1 MRKRDDPMN
10 MTKWLGAVLLSVLLL
25 VTAACANTGTQ
36 ENSQNEKKEN
46 VSSETKEKN
55 KVVETGNKSL
65 SNIKVLATGG
75 TIAGSSD
82 SDTDTTGYKSGSLGI
97 DKVIASVPQLK
108 DIANVTGEQVAN
120 VGSENVDNALLLKLA
135 KRVNELL
142 KDDQVDGIVITHGT
156 DTLEETAYFLH
167 LVVKS
172 DKPVVV
178 VGSMR
183 PASAISADGPLNL
196 YHAVK
201 IASAKEAK
209 GKGVMVTLN
218 DRIASARFVTK
229 TNTTTT
235 DAFKSLEQGYIGE
248 VTGEVVS
255 FYNEPT
261 RKHTTESEFDVSKI
275 KELPQVDILYG
286 YQNDQKYMYD
296 AAVKAGAKGIVVAA
310 AGNGTM
316 STEAIKGATDA
327 VKKDVVVVRSS
338 RTGNGIVTR
347 EKTDDEHHFVSSDSL
362 NPQKA
367 RILLMLALT
376 KTKDPVKVQR
386 YYEQY

>member
-1 MRKRDDPMN
+1 MN
-10 MTKWLGAVLLSVLLL
+10 VTKWFGAALLTVSLL
-25 VTAACANTGTQ
+25 VTAACANDSTQ
-36 ENSQNEKKEN
+36 ENNQSNQE
-46 VSSETKEKN
+46 STTSETKEKN
-55 KVVETGNKSL
+55 TAVETGNKSL

-82 SDTDTTGYKSGSLGI
+82 SNTDTTGYKSGALGI

-135 KRVNELL
+135 KRVNQLL
-142 KDDQVDGIVITHGT
+142 NDDQVDGIVVTHGT

-172 DKPVVV
+172 NKPVVV

-201 IASAKEAK
+201 IASTKEAK

-218 DRIASARFVTK
+218 DRIASARFITK

-235 DAFKSLEQGYIGE
+235 DSFKSLEQGYIGE
-248 VTGEVVS
+248 VAGEVVS

-261 RKHTTESEFDVSKI
+261 RKHTADSEFDISKL

-286 YQNDQKYMYD
+286 YQNDQKYVYD

-316 STEAIKGATDA
+316 STEAINGATDA
-327 VKKDVVVVRSS
+327 VKKDVVIVRSS
-338 RTGNGIVTR
+338 RAGNGIVTH
-347 EKTDDEHHFVSSDSL
+347 EKMDDEHHFVSSDSL

-376 KTKDPVKVQR
+376 KTKDPDKIQS

>member
-1 MRKRDDPMN
+1 MN
-10 MTKWLGAVLLSVLLL
+10 VTKWFGAALLSVSLL
-25 VTAACANTGTQ
+25 VTAACANDSTQ
-36 ENSQNEKKEN
+36 ENNQSNQE
-46 VSSETKEKN
+46 STTSETKEKN
-55 KVVETGNKSL
+55 TAVETGNKSL

-82 SDTDTTGYKSGSLGI
+82 SNTDTTGYKSGALGI

-135 KRVNELL
+135 KRVNQLL
-142 KDDQVDGIVITHGT
+142 NDDQVDGIVVTHGT

-201 IASAKEAK
+201 IASTKEAK

-218 DRIASARFVTK
+218 DRIASARFITK

-235 DAFKSLEQGYIGE
+235 DSFKSLEQGYIGE
-248 VTGEVVS
+248 VAGEVVS

-261 RKHTTESEFDVSKI
+261 RKHTADSEFDISKL
-275 KELPQVDILYG
+275 KELPQVGILYG
-286 YQNDQKYMYD
+286 YQNDQKYVYD

-316 STEAIKGATDA
+316 STEAINGATDA
-327 VKKDVVVVRSS
+327 VKKDVVIVRSS
-338 RTGNGIVTR
+338 RAGNGIVTH
-347 EKTDDEHHFVSSDSL
+347 EKMDDEHHFVSSDSL

-376 KTKDPVKVQR
+376 KTKDPDKIQS

>member
-1 MRKRDDPMN
+1 MN

-36 ENSQNEKKEN
+36 ENTQNEKEN
-46 VSSETKEKN
+46 VTSETKKKN
-55 KVVETGNKSL
+55 NAVETGNKSL

-135 KRVNELL
+135 KRVNQLL
-142 KDDQVDGIVITHGT
+142 NDDQVDGIVITHGT

-201 IASAKEAK
+201 IASTKEAK
-209 GKGVMVTLN
+209 SKGVMVTLN

-235 DAFKSLEQGYIGE
+235 DAFKSLEQGYMGE
-248 VTGEVVS
+248 IAGEVVS

-327 VKKDVVVVRSS
+327 VKKDMVLVRSS
-338 RTGNGIVTR
+338 RTGNGIVTH

>member
-1 MRKRDDPMN
+1 MN
-10 MTKWLGAVLLSVLLL
+10 VTKWFGAALLTVSLL
-25 VTAACANTGTQ
+25 VTAACANDSTQ
-36 ENSQNEKKEN
+36 ENNQSNQE
-46 VSSETKEKN
+46 STTSETKEKN
-55 KVVETGNKSL
+55 TAVETGNKSL

-82 SDTDTTGYKSGSLGI
+82 SNTDTTGYKSGALGI

-135 KRVNELL
+135 KRVNQLL
-142 KDDQVDGIVITHGT
+142 NDDQVDGIVVTHGT

-201 IASAKEAK
+201 IASTKEAK

-218 DRIASARFVTK
+218 DRIASARFITK

-235 DAFKSLEQGYIGE
+235 DSFKSLEQGYIGE
-248 VTGEVVS
+248 VAGEVVS

-261 RKHTTESEFDVSKI
+261 RKHTADSEFDISKL

-286 YQNDQKYMYD
+286 YQNDQKYVYD
-296 AAVKAGAKGIVVAA
+296 AAVKEGAKGIVVAA

-316 STEAIKGATDA
+316 STEAINGATDA
-327 VKKDVVVVRSS
+327 VKKDVVIVRSS
-338 RTGNGIVTR
+338 RAGNGIVTH
-347 EKTDDEHHFVSSDSL
+347 EKMDDEHHFVSSDSL

-376 KTKDPVKVQR
+376 KTKDPDKIQS

>member
-1 MRKRDDPMN
+1 MN
-10 MTKWLGAVLLSVLLL
+10 VTKWFGATLLSVSLL
-25 VTAACANTGTQ
+25 VTAACANDSTQ
-36 ENSQNEKKEN
+36 ENNQSNQE
-46 VSSETKEKN
+46 STTSETKEKN
-55 KVVETGNKSL
+55 TAVETGNKSL

-82 SDTDTTGYKSGSLGI
+82 SNTDTTGYKSGALGI

-135 KRVNELL
+135 KRVNQLL
-142 KDDQVDGIVITHGT
+142 NDDQVDGIVVTHGT

-172 DKPVVV
+172 NKPVVV

-201 IASAKEAK
+201 IASTKEAK

-218 DRIASARFVTK
+218 DRIASARFITK

-235 DAFKSLEQGYIGE
+235 DSFKSLEQGYIGE
-248 VTGEVVS
+248 VAGEVVS

-261 RKHTTESEFDVSKI
+261 RKHTADSEFDISKL

-286 YQNDQKYMYD
+286 YQNDQKYVYD

-316 STEAIKGATDA
+316 STEAINGATDA
-327 VKKDVVVVRSS
+327 VKKDVVIVRSS
-338 RTGNGIVTR
+338 RAGNGIVTH
-347 EKTDDEHHFVSSDSL
+347 EKMDDEHHFVSSDSL

-376 KTKDPVKVQR
+376 KTKDPDKIQS

>member
-1 MRKRDDPMN
+1 MN
-10 MTKWLGAVLLSVLLL
+10 VTKWFGAALLTVSLL
-25 VTAACANTGTQ
+25 VTAACANDSTQ
-36 ENSQNEKKEN
+36 EKNQSNQE
-46 VSSETKEKN
+46 STTSETKEKN
-55 KVVETGNKSL
+55 TAVETGNKSL

-82 SDTDTTGYKSGSLGI
+82 SNTDTTGYKSGALGI

-135 KRVNELL
+135 KRVNQLL
-142 KDDQVDGIVITHGT
+142 NDDQVDGIVVTHGT

-201 IASAKEAK
+201 IASTKEAK

-218 DRIASARFVTK
+218 DRIASARFITK

-235 DAFKSLEQGYIGE
+235 DSFKSLEQGYIGE
-248 VTGEVVS
+248 VAGEVVS

-261 RKHTTESEFDVSKI
+261 RKHTADSEFDISKL

-286 YQNDQKYMYD
+286 YQNDQKYVYD

-316 STEAIKGATDA
+316 STEAINGATDA
-327 VKKDVVVVRSS
+327 VKKDVVIVRSS
-338 RTGNGIVTR
+338 RAGNGIVTH
-347 EKTDDEHHFVSSDSL
+347 EKMDDEHHFVSSDSL

-376 KTKDPVKVQR
+376 KTKDPDKIQS

>member
-1 MRKRDDPMN
+1 MN
-10 MTKWLGAVLLSVLLL
+10 VTKWFGAALLTVSLL
-25 VTAACANTGTQ
+25 VTAACANDSTQ
-36 ENSQNEKKEN
+36 ENNQSNQE
-46 VSSETKEKN
+46 STTSETKEKN
-55 KVVETGNKSL
+55 TAVETGNKSL

-82 SDTDTTGYKSGSLGI
+82 SNTDTTGYKSGALGI

-135 KRVNELL
+135 KRVKQLL
-142 KDDQVDGIVITHGT
+142 NDDQVDGIVVTHGT

-201 IASAKEAK
+201 IASTKEAK

-218 DRIASARFVTK
+218 DRIASARYITK

-235 DAFKSLEQGYIGE
+235 DSFKSLEQGYIGE
-248 VTGEVVS
+248 VAGEVVS
-255 FYNEPT
+255 FYNEST
-261 RKHTTESEFDVSKI
+261 RKHTTDSEFDISKL

-286 YQNDQKYMYD
+286 YQNDQKYVYD

-316 STEAIKGATDA
+316 STEAINGATDA
-327 VKKDVVVVRSS
+327 VKKDVVIVRSS
-338 RTGNGIVTR
+338 RAGNGIVTH
-347 EKTDDEHHFVSSDSL
+347 EKMDDEHHFVSSDSL

-376 KTKDPVKVQR
+376 KTKNPDNIQS

>member
-1 MRKRDDPMN
+1 MN

-36 ENSQNEKKEN
+36 ENTQSEKEN
-46 VSSETKEKN
+46 ASNETKEKN

>member
-1 MRKRDDPMN
+1 MN
-10 MTKWLGAVLLSVLLL
+10 VTKWFGATLLSVSLL
-25 VTAACANTGTQ
+25 VTAACANDSTQ
-36 ENSQNEKKEN
+36 ENNQSNQE
-46 VSSETKEKN
+46 STTSETKEKN
-55 KVVETGNKSL
+55 TAVETGNKSL

-82 SDTDTTGYKSGSLGI
+82 SNTDTTGYKSGALGI

-135 KRVNELL
+135 KRVNQLL
-142 KDDQVDGIVITHGT
+142 NDDQVDGIVVTHGT

-201 IASAKEAK
+201 IASTKEAK

-218 DRIASARFVTK
+218 DRIASARFITK

-235 DAFKSLEQGYIGE
+235 DSFKSLEQGYIGE
-248 VTGEVVS
+248 VAGEVVS

-261 RKHTTESEFDVSKI
+261 RKHTADSEYDISKL

-286 YQNDQKYMYD
+286 YQNDQKYVYD

-316 STEAIKGATDA
+316 STEAINGATDA
-327 VKKDVVVVRSS
+327 VKKDVVIVRSS
-338 RTGNGIVTR
+338 RAGNGIVTH
-347 EKTDDEHHFVSSDSL
+347 EKMDDEHHFVSSDSL

-376 KTKDPVKVQR
+376 KTKDPDKIQS

>member
-1 MRKRDDPMN
+1 MN

-36 ENSQNEKKEN
+36 ENSQNEKEN

-327 VKKDVVVVRSS
+327 VKKDVVLVRSS

>member
-1 MRKRDDPMN
+1 MN
-10 MTKWLGAVLLSVLLL
+10 VTKWFGAALLSVSLL
-25 VTAACANTGTQ
+25 VTAACANDSTQ
-36 ENSQNEKKEN
+36 ENNQSNQE
-46 VSSETKEKN
+46 STTSETKEKN
-55 KVVETGNKSL
+55 TAVETGNKSL

-82 SDTDTTGYKSGSLGI
+82 SNTDTTGYKSGALGI

-135 KRVNELL
+135 KRVNQLL
-142 KDDQVDGIVITHGT
+142 NDDQVDGIVVTHGT

-172 DKPVVV
+172 NKPVVV

-201 IASAKEAK
+201 IASTKEAK

-218 DRIASARFVTK
+218 DRIASARFITK

-235 DAFKSLEQGYIGE
+235 DSFKSHEQGYIGE
-248 VTGEVVS
+248 VAGEVVS

-261 RKHTTESEFDVSKI
+261 RKHTADSEFDISKL

-286 YQNDQKYMYD
+286 YQNDQKYVYD

-316 STEAIKGATDA
+316 STEAINGATDA
-327 VKKDVVVVRSS
+327 VKKDVVIVRSS
-338 RTGNGIVTR
+338 RAGNGIVTH
-347 EKTDDEHHFVSSDSL
+347 EKMDDEHHFVSSDSL

-376 KTKDPVKVQR
+376 KTKDPDKIQS

>member
-1 MRKRDDPMN
+1 MSV
-10 MTKWLGAVLLSVLLL
+10 TKWFGAALLSVSLL
-25 VTAACANTGTQ
+25 VTAACANDSTQ
-36 ENSQNEKKEN
+36 ENNQSNQE
-46 VSSETKEKN
+46 STTSETKEKN
-55 KVVETGNKSL
+55 TPVETGNKSL

-82 SDTDTTGYKSGSLGI
+82 SNTDTTGYKSGALGI

-135 KRVNELL
+135 KRVNQLL
-142 KDDQVDGIVITHGT
+142 NDDQVDGIVVTHGT

-201 IASAKEAK
+201 IASTKEAK

-218 DRIASARFVTK
+218 DRIASARFITK

-235 DAFKSLEQGYIGE
+235 DSFKSLEQGYIGE
-248 VTGEVVS
+248 VAGEVVS

-261 RKHTTESEFDVSKI
+261 RKHTADSEFDISKL

-286 YQNDQKYMYD
+286 YQNDQKYVYD

-316 STEAIKGATDA
+316 STEAINGATDA
-327 VKKDVVVVRSS
+327 VKKDVVIVRSS
-338 RTGNGIVTR
+338 RVGNGIVTH
-347 EKTDDEHHFVSSDSL
+347 EKMDDEQHFVSSDSL

-376 KTKDPVKVQR
+376 KTKDPDKIQS

>member
-1 MRKRDDPMN
+1 MN
-10 MTKWLGAVLLSVLLL
+10 MIKWIGAVLLSVLLL

-36 ENSQNEKKEN
+36 ENTQSEKEN

-55 KVVETGNKSL
+55 NALETGNKSL

-120 VGSENVDNALLLKLA
+120 VGSENVDNVLLLKLA

-172 DKPVVV
+172 DKPVVI

-201 IASAKEAK
+201 IASTKEAK

-248 VTGEVVS
+248 IAGEVVS

-296 AAVKAGAKGIVVAA
+296 AAVKAGTKGIVVAA

-316 STEAIKGATDA
+316 STEAIKGAADA
-327 VKKDVVVVRSS
+327 VKKDVILVRSS
-338 RTGNGIVTR
+338 RTGNGIVTH
-347 EKTDDEHHFVSSDSL
+347 EKTDDEQHFVSSDSL

-376 KTKDPVKVQR
+376 KTKDPNEVQR

>member
-1 MRKRDDPMN
+1 MN
-10 MTKWLGAVLLSVLLL
+10 VTKWLGAVLLSLSLLM
-25 VTAACANTGTQ
+25 TAACANSNTQ
-36 ENSQNEKKEN
+36 ENNQSKQESTTN
-46 VSSETKEKN
+46 ETKDKTTA
-55 KVVETGNKSL
+55 VETGNKSL

-75 TIAGSSD
+75 TIAGASD

-120 VGSENVDNALLLKLA
+120 VGSENVNNALLLKLA
-135 KRVNELL
+135 KRVNQLL
-142 KDDQVDGIVITHGT
+142 NDDQVDGIVVTHGT

-201 IASAKEAK
+201 VASTKEAK

-218 DRIASARFVTK
+218 DRIASARFITK

-235 DAFKSLEQGYIGE
+235 DSFKSLEQGYIGE
-248 VTGEVVS
+248 IAGEVVS
-255 FYNEPT
+255 FYNEST

-286 YQNDQKYMYD
+286 YQNDQKYVYD

-310 AGNGTM
+310 PGNGTM

-327 VKKDVVVVRSS
+327 VKKDVVIVRSS
-338 RTGNGIVTR
+338 RAGNGIVTH
-347 EKTDDEHHFVSSDSL
+347 EKMDDEHHFVSSDSL
-362 NPQKA
+362 NPSKA

-376 KTKDPVKVQR
+376 ETKNPDKVQT
-386 YYEQY
+386 YYDQY

>member
-1 MRKRDDPMN
+1 MN

-36 ENSQNEKKEN
+36 ENSQNEKEN

-376 KTKDPVKVQR
+376 KTKDPGKVQR

>member
-1 MRKRDDPMN
+1 MN
-10 MTKWLGAVLLSVLLL
+10 VTKWFGAALLTVSLL
-25 VTAACANTGTQ
+25 VTAACANDSTQ
-36 ENSQNEKKEN
+36 ENNQSNQE
-46 VSSETKEKN
+46 STTSETKEKN
-55 KVVETGNKSL
+55 TAVETGNKSL

-82 SDTDTTGYKSGSLGI
+82 SNTDTTGYKSGALGI

-135 KRVNELL
+135 KRVNQLL
-142 KDDQVDGIVITHGT
+142 NDDQVDGIVVTHGT

-201 IASAKEAK
+201 IASTKEAK

-218 DRIASARFVTK
+218 DRIASARFITK

-235 DAFKSLEQGYIGE
+235 DSFKSLEQGYIGE
-248 VTGEVVS
+248 VAGEVVS

-261 RKHTTESEFDVSKI
+261 RKHTTDSEFDISKL

-286 YQNDQKYMYD
+286 YQNDQKYVYD
-296 AAVKAGAKGIVVAA
+296 AAVKARAKGIVVAA

-316 STEAIKGATDA
+316 STEAINGATDA
-327 VKKDVVVVRSS
+327 VKKDVVIVRSS
-338 RTGNGIVTR
+338 RAGNGIVTH
-347 EKTDDEHHFVSSDSL
+347 EKMDDEHHFVSSDSL

-376 KTKDPVKVQR
+376 KTKDPDKIQS

>member
-1 MRKRDDPMN
+1 MN
-10 MTKWLGAVLLSVLLL
+10 VTKWLGAVLLSVLLMS
-25 VTAACANTGTQ
+25 TAACANTSTQ
-36 ENSQNEKKEN
+36 EKNQSENETASKE
-46 VSSETKEKN
+46 SKDKTTA
-55 KVVETGNKSL
+55 VETGNKSL

-120 VGSENVDNALLLKLA
+120 VGSENVDDALLLKLA
-135 KRVNELL
+135 KRVNKLL
-142 KDDQVDGIVITHGT
+142 NDDQVDGIVITHGT

-201 IASAKEAK
+201 IASTKEAK

-218 DRIASARFVTK
+218 DRIASARFITK

-235 DAFKSLEQGYIGE
+235 DSFKSLEQGYIGE
-248 VTGEVVS
+248 IAGEVVS

-261 RKHTTESEFDVSKI
+261 RKHTSESEFDVSNI

-327 VKKDVVVVRSS
+327 VKKDVVLVRSS
-338 RTGNGIVTR
+338 RAGSGIVTH
-347 EKTDDEHHFVSSDSL
+347 EKMDDEHHFVSSDSL

-376 KTKDPVKVQR
+376 KTKDPSKVQA
-386 YYEQY
+386 YYEKY

>member
-1 MRKRDDPMN
+1 MSVF
-10 MTKWLGAVLLSVLLL
+10 KWLGAGLLSVSLLM
-25 VTAACANTGTQ
+25 TAACAAESGQ
-36 ENSQNEKKEN
+36 
-46 VSSETKEKN
+46 SEKEKESVN
-55 KVVETGNKSL
+55 ETTEKTSAAKVGNKSL
-65 SNIKVLATGG
+65 ANVKVLATGG

-82 SDTDTTGYKSGSLGI
+82 SDTDTTGYKSGTLGI
-97 DKVIASVPQLK
+97 DKVIESVPQLK
-108 DIANVTGEQVAN
+108 DVANVTGEQVEN

-135 KRVNELL
+135 KRVNELV
-142 KDDQVDGIVITHGT
+142 KDDKVDGVVITHGT

-172 DKPVVV
+172 DKPVVI

-201 IASAKEAK
+201 IASTKEAK
-209 GKGVMVTLN
+209 GKGVMITLN
-218 DRIASARFVTK
+218 DRIASARFITK

-235 DAFKSLEQGYIGE
+235 DAFKSTEQGYIGV
-248 VTGEVVS
+248 VTGEKVS

-261 RKHTTESEFDVSKI
+261 RTHTNKSEFDISKI
-275 KELPQVDILYG
+275 KELPQVDIVYG

-296 AAVKAGAKGIVVAA
+296 AAVKAGAKGIIVAA
-310 AGNGTM
+310 VGNGTM
-316 STEAIKGATDA
+316 STEAINGAKDA
-327 VKKDVVVVRSS
+327 IKKDVPVVRSS
-338 RTGNGIVTR
+338 RVGNGIVTH
-347 EKTDDEHHFVSSDSL
+347 EKTDDENKLVTSDSL

-376 KTKDPVKVQR
+376 KTNDPSKLQT
-386 YYEQY
+386 YFDKY

>member
-1 MRKRDDPMN
+1 MN
-10 MTKWLGAVLLSVLLL
+10 VTKWFGVALLSVSLL
-25 VTAACANTGTQ
+25 VTAACANDSTQ
-36 ENSQNEKKEN
+36 ENNQSNQE
-46 VSSETKEKN
+46 STTSETKEKN
-55 KVVETGNKSL
+55 TAVETGNKSL

-82 SDTDTTGYKSGSLGI
+82 SNTDTTGYKSGALGI

-135 KRVNELL
+135 KRVNQLL
-142 KDDQVDGIVITHGT
+142 NDDQVDGIVVTHGT

-201 IASAKEAK
+201 IASTKEAK

-218 DRIASARFVTK
+218 DRIASARFITK

-235 DAFKSLEQGYIGE
+235 DSFKSLEQGYIGE
-248 VTGEVVS
+248 VAGEVVS

-261 RKHTTESEFDVSKI
+261 RKHTADSEFDISKL

-286 YQNDQKYMYD
+286 YQNDQKYVYD

-316 STEAIKGATDA
+316 STEAINGATDA
-327 VKKDVVVVRSS
+327 VKKDVVIVRSS
-338 RTGNGIVTR
+338 RAGNGIVTH
-347 EKTDDEHHFVSSDSL
+347 EKMDDEHHFVSSDSL

-376 KTKDPVKVQR
+376 KTKDPDKIQS

>member
-1 MRKRDDPMN
+1 MN
-10 MTKWLGAVLLSVLLL
+10 VTKWFGAALLSVSLL
-25 VTAACANTGTQ
+25 VTAACANDSTQ
-36 ENSQNEKKEN
+36 ENNQSNQE
-46 VSSETKEKN
+46 STTSETKEKN
-55 KVVETGNKSL
+55 TAVETGNKSL

-82 SDTDTTGYKSGSLGI
+82 SNTDTTGYKSGALGI

-135 KRVNELL
+135 KRVNQLL
-142 KDDQVDGIVITHGT
+142 NDDQVDGIVVTHGT

-201 IASAKEAK
+201 IASTKEAK

-218 DRIASARFVTK
+218 DRIASARFITK

-235 DAFKSLEQGYIGE
+235 DSFKSLEQGYIGE
-248 VTGEVVS
+248 VAGEVVS

-261 RKHTTESEFDVSKI
+261 RKHTADSEFDISKL

-286 YQNDQKYMYD
+286 YQNDQKYVYD

-316 STEAIKGATDA
+316 STEAINGATDA
-327 VKKDVVVVRSS
+327 VKKDVVIVRSS
-338 RTGNGIVTR
+338 RAGNGIVTH
-347 EKTDDEHHFVSSDSL
+347 EKMDDEHHFVSSDSL
-362 NPQKA
+362 DPQKA

-376 KTKDPVKVQR
+376 KTKDPDKIQS

>member
-1 MRKRDDPMN
+1 MN
-10 MTKWLGAVLLSVLLL
+10 VTKWLGAVLLSVLLMS
-25 VTAACANTGTQ
+25 TAACANTSTQ
-36 ENSQNEKKEN
+36 EKNLSENETASKE
-46 VSSETKEKN
+46 SKDKTTA
-55 KVVETGNKSL
+55 VETGNKSL

-120 VGSENVDNALLLKLA
+120 VGSENVDDALLLKLA
-135 KRVNELL
+135 KRVNKLL
-142 KDDQVDGIVITHGT
+142 NDDQVDGIVITHGT

-201 IASAKEAK
+201 IASTKEAK

-218 DRIASARFVTK
+218 DRIASARFITK

-235 DAFKSLEQGYIGE
+235 DSFKSLEQGYIGE
-248 VTGEVVS
+248 IAGEVVS

-261 RKHTTESEFDVSKI
+261 RKHTSESEFDVSKI

-327 VKKDVVVVRSS
+327 VKKDVVLVRSS
-338 RTGNGIVTR
+338 RAGSGIVTH
-347 EKTDDEHHFVSSDSL
+347 EKMDDEHHFVSSDSL

-376 KTKDPVKVQR
+376 KTKDPSKVQA
-386 YYEQY
+386 YYEKY

>member
-1 MRKRDDPMN
+1 MN
-10 MTKWLGAVLLSVLLL
+10 VTKWFGAALLSVSLL
-25 VTAACANTGTQ
+25 VTAACANDSTQ
-36 ENSQNEKKEN
+36 ENNQSNQE
-46 VSSETKEKN
+46 STTSETKEKN
-55 KVVETGNKSL
+55 TAVETGNKSL

-82 SDTDTTGYKSGSLGI
+82 SNTDTTGYKSGALGI

-135 KRVNELL
+135 KRVNQLL
-142 KDDQVDGIVITHGT
+142 NDDQVDGIVVTHGT

-201 IASAKEAK
+201 IASTKEAK

-218 DRIASARFVTK
+218 DRIASARFITK

-235 DAFKSLEQGYIGE
+235 DSFKSLEQGYIGE
-248 VTGEVVS
+248 VAGEVVS

-261 RKHTTESEFDVSKI
+261 RKHTADSEFDISKL

-286 YQNDQKYMYD
+286 YQNDQKYVYD
-296 AAVKAGAKGIVVAA
+296 AAVKEGAKGIVVAA

-316 STEAIKGATDA
+316 STEAINGATDA
-327 VKKDVVVVRSS
+327 VKKDVVIVRSS
-338 RTGNGIVTR
+338 RAGNGIVTH
-347 EKTDDEHHFVSSDSL
+347 EKMDDEHHFVSSDSL

-376 KTKDPVKVQR
+376 KTKDPDKIQS

>member
-1 MRKRDDPMN
+1 MN
-10 MTKWLGAVLLSVLLL
+10 IKWLGAAFLAASLLL
-25 VTAACANTGTQ
+25 TTSCANSSTQ
-36 ENSQNEKKEN
+36 ESNQNKKEN
-46 VSSETKEKN
+46 TTNQSEAKSSA
-55 KVVETGNKSL
+55 VETGNKSL
-65 SNIKVLATGG
+65 ANIKVLATGG

-97 DKVIASVPQLK
+97 DKVIASVPQIK

-120 VGSENVDNALLLKLA
+120 VGSENVDNALLLTLA
-135 KRVNELL
+135 KRVNHLL
-142 KDDQVDGIVITHGT
+142 KDDKVDGIVITHGT

-172 DKPVVV
+172 EKPVVV

-196 YHAVK
+196 YQAVK
-201 IASAKEAK
+201 IASTKEAK

-218 DRIASARFVTK
+218 DRIASARFITK

-235 DAFKSLEQGYIGE
+235 DSFKSLEQGYIGE
-248 VTGEVVS
+248 IAGELVS

-261 RKHTTESEFDVSKI
+261 RKHTTESEFDISKT

-286 YQNDQKYMYD
+286 YQNDQKYVYD
-296 AAVKAGAKGIVVAA
+296 AAVKAGAKGIIVAA
-310 AGNGTM
+310 VGNGTM

-327 VKKDVVVVRSS
+327 VKKDVVIVRSS
-338 RTGNGIVTR
+338 RAGNGIVTH
-347 EKTDDEHHFVSSDSL
+347 EKMDDEHHFVSSDSL

-367 RILLMLALT
+367 RILLMLALS
-376 KTKDPVKVQR
+376 KTSDPKKIQS

>member
-1 MRKRDDPMN
+1 MN
-10 MTKWLGAVLLSVLLL
+10 VTKWFCAALLSVSLL
-25 VTAACANTGTQ
+25 VTAACANDSTQ
-36 ENSQNEKKEN
+36 ENNQSNQE
-46 VSSETKEKN
+46 STTSETKEKN
-55 KVVETGNKSL
+55 TAVETGNKSL

-82 SDTDTTGYKSGSLGI
+82 SNTDTTGYKSGALGI

-135 KRVNELL
+135 KRVNQLL
-142 KDDQVDGIVITHGT
+142 NDDQVDGIVVTHGT

-201 IASAKEAK
+201 IASTKEAK

-218 DRIASARFVTK
+218 DRIASARFITK

-235 DAFKSLEQGYIGE
+235 DSFKSLEQGYIGE
-248 VTGEVVS
+248 VAGEVVS

-261 RKHTTESEFDVSKI
+261 RKHTADSEFDISKL

-286 YQNDQKYMYD
+286 YQNDQKYVYD

-316 STEAIKGATDA
+316 STEAINGATDA
-327 VKKDVVVVRSS
+327 VKKDVVIVRSS
-338 RTGNGIVTR
+338 RAGNGIVTH
-347 EKTDDEHHFVSSDSL
+347 EKMDDEHHFVSSDSL

-376 KTKDPVKVQR
+376 KTKDPDKIQS

>member
-1 MRKRDDPMN
+1 MN
-10 MTKWLGAVLLSVLLL
+10 VTKWFGVVLLSVSLL
-25 VTAACANTGTQ
+25 VTAACANDSTQ
-36 ENSQNEKKEN
+36 ENNQSNQE
-46 VSSETKEKN
+46 STTSETKEKN
-55 KVVETGNKSL
+55 TAVETGNKSL

-82 SDTDTTGYKSGSLGI
+82 SNTDTTGYKSGALGI

-120 VGSENVDNALLLKLA
+120 VGSENVDNTLLLKLA
-135 KRVNELL
+135 KRVNQLL
-142 KDDQVDGIVITHGT
+142 NDDQVDGIVVTHGT

-201 IASAKEAK
+201 IASTKEAK

-218 DRIASARFVTK
+218 DRIASARFITK

-235 DAFKSLEQGYIGE
+235 DSFKSLEQGYIGE
-248 VTGEVVS
+248 VAGEVVS

-261 RKHTTESEFDVSKI
+261 RKHTADSEFDISKL

-286 YQNDQKYMYD
+286 YQNDQKYVYD

-316 STEAIKGATDA
+316 STEAINGATDA
-327 VKKDVVVVRSS
+327 VKKDVVIVRSS
-338 RTGNGIVTR
+338 RAGNGIVTH
-347 EKTDDEHHFVSSDSL
+347 EKMDDEHHFVSSDSL

-376 KTKDPVKVQR
+376 KTKDPDKIQS

>member
-1 MRKRDDPMN
+1 MN
-10 MTKWLGAVLLSVLLL
+10 VTKWFGAALLTVSLL
-25 VTAACANTGTQ
+25 VTAACANDSTQ
-36 ENSQNEKKEN
+36 ENNQSNQE
-46 VSSETKEKN
+46 STTSETKEKN
-55 KVVETGNKSL
+55 TAVETGNKSL

-82 SDTDTTGYKSGSLGI
+82 SNTDTTGYKSGALGI

-135 KRVNELL
+135 KRVNQLL
-142 KDDQVDGIVITHGT
+142 NDDQVDGIVVTHGT

-201 IASAKEAK
+201 IASTKEAK

-218 DRIASARFVTK
+218 DRIASARFITK

-235 DAFKSLEQGYIGE
+235 DSFKSLEQGYIGE
-248 VTGEVVS
+248 VAGEVVS

-261 RKHTTESEFDVSKI
+261 RKHTTDSEFDISKL

-286 YQNDQKYMYD
+286 YQNDQKYVYD
-296 AAVKAGAKGIVVAA
+296 AAVKEGAKGIVVAA

-316 STEAIKGATDA
+316 STEAINGATDA
-327 VKKDVVVVRSS
+327 VKKDVVIVRSS
-338 RTGNGIVTR
+338 RAGNGIVTH
-347 EKTDDEHHFVSSDSL
+347 EKMDDEHHFVSSDSL

-376 KTKDPVKVQR
+376 KTKDPDKIQS

>member
-1 MRKRDDPMN
+1 MN
-10 MTKWLGAVLLSVLLL
+10 VTKWFGAALLSVSLL
-25 VTAACANTGTQ
+25 VTVACANDSTQ
-36 ENSQNEKKEN
+36 ENKQSNHE
-46 VSSETKEKN
+46 STTSETKEKN
-55 KVVETGNKSL
+55 TAVETGNKSL

-82 SDTDTTGYKSGSLGI
+82 SNTDTTGYKSGALGI

-135 KRVNELL
+135 KRVNQLL
-142 KDDQVDGIVITHGT
+142 NDDQVDGIVVTHGT

-201 IASAKEAK
+201 IASTKEAK

-218 DRIASARFVTK
+218 DRIASARFITK

-235 DAFKSLEQGYIGE
+235 DSFKSFEQGYIGE
-248 VTGEVVS
+248 VAGEVVS

-261 RKHTTESEFDVSKI
+261 RKHTADSEFDISKL

-286 YQNDQKYMYD
+286 YQNDQKYVYD

-316 STEAIKGATDA
+316 STEAINGATDA
-327 VKKDVVVVRSS
+327 VKKDVVIVRSS
-338 RTGNGIVTR
+338 RAGNGIVTH
-347 EKTDDEHHFVSSDSL
+347 EKMDDEHHFVSSDSL

-376 KTKDPVKVQR
+376 KTKDPDKIQS

>member
-1 MRKRDDPMN
+1 MN
-10 MTKWLGAVLLSVLLL
+10 VTKWFGAALLSVSLL
-25 VTAACANTGTQ
+25 VTAACANDSTQ
-36 ENSQNEKKEN
+36 ENNQSNQE
-46 VSSETKEKN
+46 STTSETKEKN
-55 KVVETGNKSL
+55 TAVETGNKSL

-82 SDTDTTGYKSGSLGI
+82 SNTDTTGYKSGALGI

-135 KRVNELL
+135 KRVNQLL
-142 KDDQVDGIVITHGT
+142 NDDQVDGIVVTHGT

-201 IASAKEAK
+201 IASTKEAK

-218 DRIASARFVTK
+218 DRIASARFITK

-235 DAFKSLEQGYIGE
+235 DSFKSLEQGYIGE
-248 VTGEVVS
+248 VAGEVVS

-261 RKHTTESEFDVSKI
+261 RKHTADSEFDISKL

-286 YQNDQKYMYD
+286 YQNDQKYVYD
-296 AAVKAGAKGIVVAA
+296 ATVKAGAKGIVVAA

-316 STEAIKGATDA
+316 STEAINGATDA
-327 VKKDVVVVRSS
+327 VKKDVVIVRSS
-338 RTGNGIVTR
+338 RAGNGIVTH
-347 EKTDDEHHFVSSDSL
+347 EKMDDEHHFVSSDSL

-376 KTKDPVKVQR
+376 KTKDPDKIQS

>member
-36 ENSQNEKKEN
+36 ENSQNEKEN
-46 VSSETKEKN
+46 ASNETKEKN

-296 AAVKAGAKGIVVAA
+296 AAVKAGAKGIVVGA

>member
-1 MRKRDDPMN
+1 MN

-25 VTAACANTGTQ
+25 ATAACANTQ
-36 ENSQNEKKEN
+36 ENNQSKQEITTN
-46 VSSETKEKN
+46 ETKDKTTA
-55 KVVETGNKSL
+55 VETGNKSL

-75 TIAGSSD
+75 TIAGASD

-120 VGSENVDNALLLKLA
+120 VGSENVNNALLLKLA
-135 KRVNELL
+135 KRVNQLL
-142 KDDQVDGIVITHGT
+142 NDDQVDGIVVTHGT

-201 IASAKEAK
+201 VASTKEAK

-218 DRIASARFVTK
+218 DRIASARFITK

-235 DAFKSLEQGYIGE
+235 DSFKSLEQGYIGE
-248 VTGEVVS
+248 IAGEVVS
-255 FYNEPT
+255 FYNEST

-286 YQNDQKYMYD
+286 YQNDQKYVYD

-310 AGNGTM
+310 PGNGTM

-327 VKKDVVVVRSS
+327 VKKDVVIVRSS
-338 RTGNGIVTR
+338 RAGNGIVTH
-347 EKTDDEHHFVSSDSL
+347 EKMDDEHHFVSSDSL
-362 NPQKA
+362 NPSKA

-376 KTKDPVKVQR
+376 ETKNPDKVQT
-386 YYEQY
+386 YYDQY

>member
-1 MRKRDDPMN
+1 MN
-10 MTKWLGAVLLSVLLL
+10 VTKWFGAALLSVSLL
-25 VTAACANTGTQ
+25 VTAACANDSTQ
-36 ENSQNEKKEN
+36 ENNQSNQE
-46 VSSETKEKN
+46 STTSETKEKN
-55 KVVETGNKSL
+55 TAVETGNKSL

-82 SDTDTTGYKSGSLGI
+82 SNTDTTGYKSGALGI

-135 KRVNELL
+135 KRVNQLL
-142 KDDQVDGIVITHGT
+142 SDDQVDGIVVTHGT

-201 IASAKEAK
+201 IASTKEAK

-218 DRIASARFVTK
+218 DRIASARFITK

-235 DAFKSLEQGYIGE
+235 DSFKSLEQGYIGE
-248 VTGEVVS
+248 VAGEVVS

-261 RKHTTESEFDVSKI
+261 RKHTADSEFDISKL

-286 YQNDQKYMYD
+286 YQNDQKYVYD

-316 STEAIKGATDA
+316 STEAINGATDA
-327 VKKDVVVVRSS
+327 VKKDVVIVRSS
-338 RTGNGIVTR
+338 RAGNGIVTH
-347 EKTDDEHHFVSSDSL
+347 EKMDDEHHFVSSDSL

-367 RILLMLALT
+367 RILLMLSLT
-376 KTKDPVKVQR
+376 KTKDPDKIQS

>member
-1 MRKRDDPMN
+1 MN
-10 MTKWLGAVLLSVLLL
+10 VTKWFGAALLTVSLL
-25 VTAACANTGTQ
+25 VTAACANDSTQ
-36 ENSQNEKKEN
+36 ENNQSNQE
-46 VSSETKEKN
+46 STTSETKEKN
-55 KVVETGNKSL
+55 TAVETGNKSL

-82 SDTDTTGYKSGSLGI
+82 SNTDTTGYKSGALGI

-135 KRVNELL
+135 KRVNQLL
-142 KDDQVDGIVITHGT
+142 NDDQVDGIVVTHGT

-201 IASAKEAK
+201 IASTKEAK

-218 DRIASARFVTK
+218 DRIASARFITK

-235 DAFKSLEQGYIGE
+235 DSFKSLEQGYIGE
-248 VTGEVVS
+248 VAGEVVS

-261 RKHTTESEFDVSKI
+261 RKHTADSEFDISKL

-286 YQNDQKYMYD
+286 YQNDQKYVYD
-296 AAVKAGAKGIVVAA
+296 AAVKEGAEGIVVAA

-316 STEAIKGATDA
+316 STEAINGATDA
-327 VKKDVVVVRSS
+327 VKKDVVIVRSS
-338 RTGNGIVTR
+338 RAGNGIVTH
-347 EKTDDEHHFVSSDSL
+347 EKMDDEHHFVSSDSL

-376 KTKDPVKVQR
+376 KTKDPDKIQS

>member
-1 MRKRDDPMN
+1 MN
-10 MTKWLGAVLLSVLLL
+10 VTKWFGAVLLSVSLL
-25 VTAACANTGTQ
+25 VTAACANDSTQ
-36 ENSQNEKKEN
+36 ENNQSNQE
-46 VSSETKEKN
+46 STTSETKEKN
-55 KVVETGNKSL
+55 TAVETGNKSL

-82 SDTDTTGYKSGSLGI
+82 SNTDTTGYKSGALGI

-135 KRVNELL
+135 KRVNQLL
-142 KDDQVDGIVITHGT
+142 NDDQVDGIVVTHGT

-201 IASAKEAK
+201 IASTKEAK

-218 DRIASARFVTK
+218 DRIASARFITK

-235 DAFKSLEQGYIGE
+235 DSFKSLEQGYIGE
-248 VTGEVVS
+248 VAGEVVS

-261 RKHTTESEFDVSKI
+261 RKHTADSEFDISKL

-286 YQNDQKYMYD
+286 YQNDQKYVYD

-316 STEAIKGATDA
+316 STEAINGATDA
-327 VKKDVVVVRSS
+327 VKKDVVIVRSS
-338 RTGNGIVTR
+338 RAGNGIVTH
-347 EKTDDEHHFVSSDSL
+347 EKMDDEHHFVSSDSL

-376 KTKDPVKVQR
+376 KTKDPDKIQS

>member
-1 MRKRDDPMN
+1 MN
-10 MTKWLGAVLLSVLLL
+10 VTKWFGAALLTVSLL
-25 VTAACANTGTQ
+25 VTAACANDSTQ
-36 ENSQNEKKEN
+36 EKNQSNQE
-46 VSSETKEKN
+46 STTSETKEKN
-55 KVVETGNKSL
+55 TAVETGNKSL

-82 SDTDTTGYKSGSLGI
+82 SNTDTTGYKSGALGI

-135 KRVNELL
+135 KRVNQLL
-142 KDDQVDGIVITHGT
+142 NDDQVDGIVVTHGT

-172 DKPVVV
+172 NKPVVV

-201 IASAKEAK
+201 IASTKEAK

-218 DRIASARFVTK
+218 DRIASARFITK

-235 DAFKSLEQGYIGE
+235 DSFKSLEQGYIGE
-248 VTGEVVS
+248 VAGEVVS

-261 RKHTTESEFDVSKI
+261 RKHTADSEFDISKL

-286 YQNDQKYMYD
+286 YQNDQKYVYD

-316 STEAIKGATDA
+316 STEAINGATDA
-327 VKKDVVVVRSS
+327 VKKNVVIVRSS
-338 RTGNGIVTR
+338 RAGNGIVTH
-347 EKTDDEHHFVSSDSL
+347 EKMDDEHHFVSSDSL

-376 KTKDPVKVQR
+376 KTKDPDKIQS
-386 YYEQY
+386 YYELY

>member
-1 MRKRDDPMN
+1 MN
-10 MTKWLGAVLLSVLLL
+10 VTKWFGAALLTVSLL
-25 VTAACANTGTQ
+25 VTAACANDSTQ
-36 ENSQNEKKEN
+36 ENNQSNQE
-46 VSSETKEKN
+46 STTSETKEKN
-55 KVVETGNKSL
+55 TAVETGNKSL

-82 SDTDTTGYKSGSLGI
+82 SNTDTTGYKSGALGI

-135 KRVNELL
+135 KRVNQLL
-142 KDDQVDGIVITHGT
+142 NDDQVDGIVVTHGT

-201 IASAKEAK
+201 IASTKEAN

-218 DRIASARFVTK
+218 DRIASARFITK

-235 DAFKSLEQGYIGE
+235 DSFKSLEQGYIGE
-248 VTGEVVS
+248 VAGEVVS

-261 RKHTTESEFDVSKI
+261 RKHTADSEFDISKL

-286 YQNDQKYMYD
+286 YQNDQKYVYD

-316 STEAIKGATDA
+316 STEAINGATDA
-327 VKKDVVVVRSS
+327 VKKDVVIVRSS
-338 RTGNGIVTR
+338 RAGNGIVTH
-347 EKTDDEHHFVSSDSL
+347 EKMDDEHHFVSSDSL

-376 KTKDPVKVQR
+376 KTKDPDKIQS

>member
-1 MRKRDDPMN
+1 MN
-10 MTKWLGAVLLSVLLL
+10 VTKWFGAALLTVSLL
-25 VTAACANTGTQ
+25 VTAACANDSTQ
-36 ENSQNEKKEN
+36 ENNQSNQE
-46 VSSETKEKN
+46 STTSETKEKN
-55 KVVETGNKSL
+55 TAVETGNKSL

-82 SDTDTTGYKSGSLGI
+82 SNTDTTGYKSGALGI

-135 KRVNELL
+135 KRVNQLL
-142 KDDQVDGIVITHGT
+142 NDDQVDGIVVTHGT

-201 IASAKEAK
+201 IASTKEAK

-218 DRIASARFVTK
+218 DRIASARFITK

-235 DAFKSLEQGYIGE
+235 DSFKSLEQGYIGE
-248 VTGEVVS
+248 VAGEVVS

-261 RKHTTESEFDVSKI
+261 RKHTTDSEFDISKL

-286 YQNDQKYMYD
+286 YQNDQKYVYD
-296 AAVKAGAKGIVVAA
+296 AAVKKGAKGIVVAA

-316 STEAIKGATDA
+316 STEAINGATDA
-327 VKKDVVVVRSS
+327 VKKDVVIVRSS
-338 RTGNGIVTR
+338 RAGNGIVTH
-347 EKTDDEHHFVSSDSL
+347 EKMDDEHHFVSSDSL

-376 KTKDPVKVQR
+376 KTKDPDKIQS